1 MATLI
6 HTDGSQFEVAP
17 KDGQHFTLDEMYE
30 MLHCSLVQVIYLADG
45 NLMYLD
51 EEGKFKNPCVPN
63 DTATRLLVQAGGMP
77 GDFIAGHALVCTPEE
92 VR

>member
-6 HTDGSQFEVAP
+6 HEDGSQFEVAP
-17 KDGQHFTLDEMYE
+17 KDGQHFTLAELYKLLE
-30 MLHCSLVQVIYLADG
+30 CSLVQVIYLADG

-51 EEGKFKNPCVPN
+51 EEGKFKSPCVPN
-63 DTATRLLVQAGGMP
+63 PTATTLLEKAGGMP
-77 GDFIAGHALVCTPEE
+77 GDFIAGLALVCTPEE